1 MRKQTIALSIIACLI
16 LLLPNFAFA
25 DTNEPVLKMEE
36 LAIQVMPE
44 YSFHPEDKAKDKAP
58 LLVGLHGTLIND
70 SDKPQKGQ
78 IEIPIPLKSKNF
90 KIGYVADYNREQTST
105 NEIEYEIDKNKGTIS
120 WTTSEEIQPGE
131 LYKFVIEYYTNDI
144 KVDKKDHSLT
154 YKFESFADIGLV
166 RVLFLEPLKTESFSL
181 SPAAESHQENGYGMN
196 MFIYQY
202 QGMKPGEEKEFKLK
216 YERNESKTTMDIMN
230 EMGNKMAPK
239 GVEKD
244 NETLPLGV
252 IIGAIVGVCIVLA
265 GVIIF
270 ILKKKNKQKAVKS
283 NQPNH
288 VDKGQADLEQK
299 KKRLRGMLLEGSITE
314 EEYQELL
321 QKLAK

>member
-58 LLVGLHGTLIND
+58 LLVGLHGTLINN
-70 SDKPQKGQ
+70 SDKAQKGQ

-90 KIGYVADYNREQTST
+90 KVGYVADYNREQTNT
-105 NEIEYEIDKNKGTIS
+105 NEIEYEIDKSKGTIS

-202 QGMKPGEEKEFKLK
+202 QGMKPGEVKEYKLK
-216 YERNESKTTMDIMN
+216 YERNETKTTMDIMN
-230 EMGNKMAPK
+230 EMGNKMTPK

-252 IIGAIVGVCIVLA
+252 IIGAIVGVCIVIA
-265 GVIIF
+265 AVIIF
-270 ILKKKNKQKAVKS
+270 FLKKKNNQKTVKS
-283 NQPNH
+283 KQPNR